1 MTTEDNIDDINTDE
15 AETKVAI
22 EAGQIVY
29 VRPLRND
36 EIPDDAPVDA
46 LYGIHDAAGNR
57 IGLAP
62 DRDLA
67 FMAARQHELQPVSV
81 H

>member
-1 MTTEDNIDDINTDE
+1 MSTEPNTPKDAE
-15 AETKVAI
+15 AAV

-29 VRPLRND
+29 VRPLRQD
-36 EIPDDAPVDA
+36 ELPDDAPVDA
-46 LYGIHDAAGNR
+46 LYGIHDMAGNR

>member
-1 MTTEDNIDDINTDE
+1 MADQTTRNIDQTDD
-15 AETKVAI
+15 V
-22 EAGQIVY
+22 QRIVY
-29 VRPLRND
+29 VRPVRPD
-36 EIPDDAPVDA
+36 EMPAEAPKA
-46 LYGIHDAAGNR
+46 SIYGIHDMDGNR

-67 FMAARQHELQPVSV
+67 FMAARQHELTPVSV